1 MLFFLQVPFLH
12 HKNSNAIKD
21 MVTNFSAEVCFEDQ
35 LKKCSS
41 FQFVENIV
49 FLFVHLAQIGRDQKH
64 SKGASLSLN

>member
-49 FLFVHLAQIGRDQKH
+49 FLFVHLAVTKNIPRERAFH
-64 SKGASLSLN
+64 EIR